1 MHIYCLGINHASA
14 PLSLLEQLTL
24 GEEGT
29 RSALARVSHNYGAV
43 PFGELIIL
51 STCNR
56 IELYAASAQVIFP
69 ELEAF
74 LSEVSGVSAAEFS
87 PHAYHLEDLDASRHL
102 YEVASG
108 LDSVIIGEPQ
118 ILGQVTRALE
128 LAREQNVAGP
138 ILNQLFQS
146 AIHAGKRVRTE
157 TEIGRSAVSV
167 SSQAAALAA
176 SIVQPIS
183 QAQVLILG
191 AGEMAELAV
200 GALRNRG
207 VTHLTV
213 VNRTLEHARELAERW
228 QAQAATYEHLDGFLQ
243 SADIVISST
252 SAPHFIV
259 ALPMIER
266 ALQKRPE
273 RPLILVDIAVPRDID
288 PEVATISNVQLHDM
302 DSLNGQ
308 VEQSRLRRLGEV
320 PLVQAILDEEVS
332 RFAQYLDSLAM
343 RPLIAGIRQQAEA
356 LRQAE
361 LEKTF
366 RRLPDLTKAEREHI
380 DLMTRALM
388 KKFLETPTQ
397 RLQAEA
403 TCPHAPAYAAVART
417 LFGLQ
422 PEGVHCGFSDELCP
436 IAAFS
441 AAD

>member
-14 PLSLLEQLTL
+14 PLNLLEQLTL

-29 RSALARVSHNYGAV
+29 RSALARVSHSSRPV
-43 PFGELIIL
+43 PFGELVIL

-56 IELYAASAQVIFP
+56 IELYAASSRMVFR

-74 LSEVSGVSAAEFS
+74 LSEVSGVQAAHFRAQ
-87 PHAYHLEDLDASRHL
+87 AYQAEDLDAVRHL

-108 LDSVIIGEPQ
+108 LDSLVVGEPQ

-146 AIHAGKRVRTE
+146 AIHTGKRVRTE
-157 TEIGRSAVSV
+157 TEIGRNPVSV
-167 SSQAAALAA
+167 SSLAA
-176 SIVQPIS
+176 SLAARIVQPLAE
-183 QAQVLILG
+183 AQVLVLG

-200 GALRNRG
+200 GALRKRG
-207 VTHLTV
+207 VMRITV
-213 VNRTLEHARELAERW
+213 VNRTLEHARALADRW
-228 QAQAATYEHLDGFLQ
+228 HSQAATYEHLDRLFE

-259 ALPMIER
+259 SVPVVER
-266 ALQKRPE
+266 AMQKRPE
-273 RPLILVDIAVPRDID
+273 RPLILIDIAVPRDID
-288 PEVATISNVQLHDM
+288 PEVSTIPNVRVHDM
-302 DSLNGQ
+302 ESLNGQ
-308 VEQSRLRRLGEV
+308 VEQSRLQRLGEV
-320 PLVQAILDEEVS
+320 PRVKNILEEELS
-332 RFAQYLDSLAM
+332 RFAQYLESLAM

-366 RRLPDLTKAEREHI
+366 RHLPELTEAERERI

-397 RLQAEA
+397 RLHAEA
-403 TCPHAPAYAAVART
+403 SCPHAPAYAAVART

-436 IAAFS
+436 IAS
-441 AAD
+441 ASTD

>member
-1 MHIYCLGINHASA
+1 MHIYCLGINHASS

-29 RSALARVSHNYGAV
+29 RSALARVSHGKRPV
-43 PFGELIIL
+43 PFGELVIL

-56 IELYAASAQVIFP
+56 IELYAASAHAVFR

-74 LSEVSGVSAAEFS
+74 LSDASGVRASDFRA
-87 PHAYHLEDLDASRHL
+87 HTYQVEDLDAARHL

-108 LDSVIIGEPQ
+108 LDSLVMGEPQ

-157 TEIGRSAVSV
+157 TEIGRNPVSV
-167 SSQAAALAA
+167 SSLAA
-176 SIVQPIS
+176 SLAAHIVRPLAD
-183 QAQVLILG
+183 AQVLILG
-191 AGEMAELAV
+191 AGEMAELAA
-200 GALRNRG
+200 GALRKRG
-207 VTHLTV
+207 VTHITV
-213 VNRTLEHARELAERW
+213 VNRTLENARLLADRW
-228 QAQAATYEHLDGFLQ
+228 QGQAATYEHLERLLET
-243 SADIVISST
+243 ADIVVSST

-259 ALPMIER
+259 SVPMVER
-266 ALQKRPE
+266 AMQKRPE
-273 RPLILVDIAVPRDID
+273 QPLILIDIAVPRDID
-288 PEVATISNVQLHDM
+288 PEVASIPHVQVYDM
-302 DSLNGQ
+302 ESLNGQ
-308 VEQSRLRRLGEV
+308 VEQSRLRRMGEV
-320 PLVQAILDEEVS
+320 PRVQKILEQELS
-332 RFAQYLDSLAM
+332 GFAQYLESLAM
-343 RPLIAGIRQQAEA
+343 RPLIAGIHQQAEA

-366 RRLPDLTKAEREHI
+366 RHLPELTDEERERI

-397 RLQAEA
+397 RLHAEA
-403 TCPHAPAYAAVART
+403 ACPHGPAYAAVART

-422 PEGVHCGFSDELCP
+422 PEGMHCGFSDELCP
-436 IAAFS
+436 IASVS
-441 AAD
+441 AD

>member
-14 PLSLLEQLTL
+14 PLRLLEQLTL
-24 GEEGT
+24 SEEGA
-29 RSALARVSHNYGAV
+29 RSALARVSHSSRPV
-43 PFGELIIL
+43 PFGELVIL

-56 IELYAASAQVIFP
+56 IELYAASAHAVFR

-74 LSEVSGVSAAEFS
+74 LSEVSGTRAADFRA
-87 PHAYHLEDLDASRHL
+87 HAYQVEDLDAVRHL

-108 LDSVIIGEPQ
+108 LDSLVVGEPQ

-157 TEIGRSAVSV
+157 TEIGRNPVSV
-167 SSQAAALAA
+167 SSLAA
-176 SIVQPIS
+176 SLAARIVQPFAD
-183 QAQVLILG
+183 AQVLVLG

-200 GALRNRG
+200 GALRKRG
-207 VTHLTV
+207 VTHITV
-213 VNRTLEHARELAERW
+213 VNRTLDHARSLADRW
-228 QAQAATYEHLDGFLQ
+228 QAEAATYEHLDHLLE
-243 SADIVISST
+243 SADIVVSST

-259 ALPMIER
+259 SVPMVER
-266 ALQKRPE
+266 AMQKRSDQ
-273 RPLILVDIAVPRDID
+273 PLILIDIAIPRDVD
-288 PEVATISNVQLHDM
+288 PETASIPHVQVHDM
-302 DSLNGQ
+302 ESLNGQ
-308 VEQSRLRRLGEV
+308 VEQSRLQRLGEV
-320 PLVQAILDEEVS
+320 PRVKNILEEELE
-332 RFAQYLDSLAM
+332 RFAEYLESLAM
-343 RPLIAGIRQQAEA
+343 RPLIAGMHQQAEA

-361 LEKTF
+361 LEETF
-366 RRLPDLTKAEREHI
+366 RHLPDLTEEERECI

-422 PEGVHCGFSDELCP
+422 PAGVHCGFSDELCP
-436 IAAFS
+436 IAGAS
-441 AAD
+441 MD